1 MLGSRRVI
9 VVGCGIIGASVAWH
23 LARIGAGVTLV
34 DQHNGLAAGVTQ
46 ASYGWVGTGSSFPP
60 HNAQRFEMQKDALD
74 DFQRMEQA
82 LGALPIAAKGAVVW
96 FETTDETE
104 NFIASQ
110 RALGTNVRHV
120 TRSHIQQLE
129 PRISAPP
136 VAAAWFADDFAVE
149 PIALTSQL
157 VHESVKYG
165 AQLYLGETAQA
176 IEVRGGHVTAL
187 RTTKRSIPADVI
199 VLASAGTLLPSA
211 KDLQPELPVKYE
223 PAVLLRFKTDKQL
236 LKHLICN
243 ADLELRPDIDGNLVV
258 AADYPERGED
268 GLADLGT
275 KTGQLI
281 ADLFSNSRISLHS
294 TAAASRPM
302 TKNGLPFQQFL
313 PGVEGV
319 YAVVGHPGIM
329 LAPRLGKIAA
339 QDIATFLS

>member
-1 MLGSRRVI
+1 MLSSRRVV

-34 DQHNGLAAGVTQ
+34 DQHNGLAAGVTH

-60 HNAQRFEMQKDALD
+60 HNGQRFEMQKDALD
-74 DFQRMEQA
+74 DFHRMEQA
-82 LGALPIAAKGAVVW
+82 LGALPIAAKGALVW
-96 FETTDETE
+96 LETADETE

-110 RALGTNVRHV
+110 QAMGARVEQITQ
-120 TRSHIQQLE
+120 SHIQQLE
-129 PRISAPP
+129 PRISTPP
-136 VAAAWFADDFAVE
+136 VAAAWLADDFAVD
-149 PIALTSQL
+149 PIALTNQL
-157 VHESVKYG
+157 VHASVKYG

-176 IEVRGGHVTAL
+176 IEIRGGRVAAL

-199 VLASAGTLLPSA
+199 VLASAGTMLPCA

-223 PAVLLRFKTDKQL
+223 PAVLLRFKTDEKL

-275 KTGQLI
+275 ETGQLI
-281 ADLFSNSRISLHS
+281 GDLFSDSRISLLS
-294 TAAASRPM
+294 IAAASRPM

-339 QDIATFLS
+339 QDVATFLS